1 MGVLN
6 NLINYLKKTKT
17 AFIAKNKREP
27 NYYTIDDK
35 RIMREEANK
44 LMALK
49 PIKPVLGVQN
59 PNKKVLGLNWVRQPD
74 IYTCGPTMINRL
86 LKGIGMPSTIA
97 RLRILMKTSTNKSN
111 PGTTPQ
117 NLRLGAVAFANKKGI
132 TIKYSEVPLLSL
144 AQIKSYID
152 KGIPIGAHGKT
163 TQCMDYNGQY
173 GHYITVTGYDMT
185 DKKVYILDS
194 SRSAKWIPYSCLVS
208 FIKNRGATN
217 PMKIITK

>member
-6 NLINYLKKTKT
+6 NLIAYLRKTKT
-17 AFIAKNKREP
+17 AFVKKNKREP
-27 NYYTIDDK
+27 NYYQIDDK

-74 IYTCGPTMINRL
+74 IYTCGPVTINRL
-86 LKGIGMPSTIA
+86 LKAIGIPSTIA
-97 RLRILMKTSTNKSN
+97 RLRILMKTSTNNKN
-111 PGTTPQ
+111 PGTSPV
-117 NLRLGAVAFANKKGI
+117 NLKAGTLAFAKENKK
-132 TIKYSEVPLLSL
+132 TIQYKEVPLLSL
-144 AQIKSYID
+144 AQIKKYID

-194 SRSAKWIPYSCLVS
+194 SRGPKWIPYSCLVG
-208 FIKNRGATN
+208 FIRNRGATN

>member
-6 NLINYLKKTKT
+6 NLISYLKKAKT
-17 AFIAKNKREP
+17 SFVAKNKREP
-27 NYYTIDDK
+27 NYYQVDDK

-74 IYTCGPTMINRL
+74 IYTCGPVTINRL
-86 LKGIGMPSTIA
+86 LKAIGIPSTIA
-97 RLRILMKTSTNKSN
+97 RLRILMKTSTNKNN
-111 PGTTPQ
+111 PGTSPS
-117 NLRLGAVAFANKKGI
+117 NLKAGALAFCKENKK

-144 AQIKSYID
+144 AQIKTYID
-152 KGIPIGAHGKT
+152 KGTPIGVHGKT
-163 TQCMDYNGQY
+163 LKCLDYNGQY
-173 GHYITVTGYDMT
+173 GHYITISGYDMT

-194 SRSAKWIPYSCLVS
+194 SRSAKWISYSCLVS

>member
-6 NLINYLKKTKT
+6 NLISYLKKAKT
-17 AFIAKNKREP
+17 SFVKKNKREP
-27 NYYTIDDK
+27 NYYQIDDK

-59 PNKKVLGLNWVRQPD
+59 KNKHVLGINWVRQPD
-74 IYTCGPTMINRL
+74 IYTCGPVTINRL
-86 LKGIGMPSTIA
+86 LKAIGIPSTIA

-117 NLRLGAVAFANKKGI
+117 NLRLGAVSFANKNGK
-132 TIKYSEVPLLSL
+132 TIHYRELPILSL
-144 AQIKSYID
+144 SQIKKYID

-163 TQCMDYNGQY
+163 IKCMDYNGQY
-173 GHYITVTGYDMT
+173 GHYITITGYDMIN
-185 DKKVYILDS
+185 KKVYILDS
-194 SRSAKWIPYSCLVS
+194 SRGAKWIPYNCLVG
-208 FIKNRGATN
+208 FIRNRGATN